1 MAVVPREHPTS
12 FHDAWMRRFD
22 RRDFLRWGG
31 ALGATAAMGPGQLAR
46 MALAAAPMPASCPVN
61 LKPGS
66 RPFPN
71 HPAGVPQPA
80 LAPELANIEH
90 IVLVMNEN
98 HSFDSYMGMLG
109 HRVAS
114 KAGKVDGF
122 GALGTDGIPNVFQ
135 SDAQGNVYRSFPSPD
150 QCQLSGYAR
159 PQGPG
164 NNQGWGGSHREF
176 NGGRMDGFVRE
187 GGEAA
192 MEYWDDQHLLPF
204 LYSLA
209 SYFPVGDRYFSS
221 TLAPTYPNRVFS
233 FTGSAGGITSTDT
246 PPPDVIPP
254 NGRIFDLLECYG
266 ITWADYFTD
275 LPSAGLLGKT
285 WAAQRLG
292 THFFQGGDPS
302 NIETELALVEA
313 RLIAESNGTGP
324 GLENVVLLEQVFTQG
339 DEEPPQSMLT
349 GQYFLSKVVGLF
361 LKYPT
366 VWAKTLICFSYD
378 EGGGFYDHV
387 PPPPAPS
394 PGDGTHPNLPQAQW
408 FGDDY
413 SRLGFRV
420 PNCFISPWAKPNHVS
435 HVTYDHTSILRT
447 IQRKWNLPGLTAR
460 DTNANDLRDMLV
472 PNVGLAIE
480 QAPFGDPSKVV
491 LAPAPQSGPTGN
503 PVVDSN
509 LCDQN
514 QARTAGEFP
523 RAVSGPAS
531 ATGARGHPGGGAVGP
546 IGGGGAPNTSTGA
559 PIVILPLAG
568 AVAAAALALRRR
580 PADQMTPGDAFG
592 PAGGADG
599 VGGLTPPE
607 LPNSTCS
614 VPPSADAPR

>member
-1 MAVVPREHPTS
+1 MAMSQPPQATG

-31 ALGATAAMGPGQLAR
+31 ALGAGAALAPAALAR
-46 MALAAAPMPASCPVN
+46 SALATTSRPSALLAP
-61 LKPGS
+61 GT
-66 RPFPN
+66 RPFPTR
-71 HPAGVPQPA
+71 PAGQPQPD

-109 HRVAS
+109 HRVGS

-122 GALGTDGIPNVFQ
+122 ASLGSDGIPNVFQ
-135 SDAQGNVYRSFPSPD
+135 SDAQGNVFRSFPSPD

-233 FTGSAGGITSTDT
+233 FTGSAVNLTSTDT
-246 PPPDVIPP
+246 PPPNAIPP
-254 NGRIFDLLECYG
+254 NGRIFDVLESYG
-266 ITWADYFTD
+266 ISWADYFTD
-275 LPSAGLLGKT
+275 LPSAGLLGET
-285 WAAQRLG
+285 WAAQRVG
-292 THFFQGGDPS
+292 THFFQTVDAT
-302 NIETELALVEA
+302 NIEGELAIVEA
-313 RLIAESNGTGP
+313 RLAAESNGTGP
-324 GLENVVLLEQVFTQG
+324 PLQNVVLLEQVFTQG

-349 GQYFLSKVVGLF
+349 GQYFLYKVVSLF
-361 LKYPT
+361 LKYPK

-387 PPPPAPS
+387 PPPLAPG
-394 PGDGTHPNLPQAQW
+394 PGDGTHPNLPPSQW

-413 SRLGFRV
+413 TRLGFRV
-420 PNCFISPWAKPNHVS
+420 PNCFISPWARPNHVS

-447 IQRKWNLPGLTAR
+447 IQRKWNLPGLTFR

-472 PNVGLAIE
+472 PNFGLAID
-480 QAPFGDPSKVV
+480 QAPFGDPSKVALV
-491 LAPAPQSGPTGN
+491 PAPQSTPSGN

-514 QARTAGEFP
+514 QARTAAEFP

-531 ATGARGHPGGGAVGP
+531 VTGAGGHPGGGAVGP
-546 IGGGGAPNTSTGA
+546 AGGGGAPNTAAGA
-559 PIVILPLAG
+559 SPVVIVPLAG
-568 AVAAAALALRRR
+568 AAAAAALALRRR
-580 PADQMTPGDAFG
+580 PAGQRTPGDAFDPG
-592 PAGGADG
+592 GVDGAGGFG
-599 VGGLTPPE
+599 PPA
-607 LPNSTCS
+607 LPKSTCK